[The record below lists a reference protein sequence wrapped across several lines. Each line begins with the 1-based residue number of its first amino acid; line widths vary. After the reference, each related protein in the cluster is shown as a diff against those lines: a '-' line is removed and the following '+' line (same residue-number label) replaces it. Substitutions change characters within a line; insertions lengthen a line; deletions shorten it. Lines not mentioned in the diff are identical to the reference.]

1 MNMDE
6 VREQLKEAVE
16 KLQDAVA
23 IIGEVCGA
31 ETVENKSS
39 VAPRKSFVAKKE
51 EAPKKVSR
59 KEREAAE
66 EIPAKLTRESLAGL
80 SYNTLK
86 RLAKDM
92 GIKAVGGR
100 EDLTKAI
107 LEQEVTVPKEEVAE
121 VEEEPVKNKV
131 AKKPLKSVKK
141 AEPEPDEEG
150 DEDDEELLNSEENS
164 GEEADNEEDG
174 EEEVSDL
181 EKRVQVI
188 LEDASNEEIADF
200 LTECGIPAK
209 GKRQALIDTF
219 IKGVEDGIIDL
230 DELESS
236 DETDEEEVETEA
248 EISDE
253 EQGEEADSSEE
264 DEEVEAD
271 TKKRKKALKDLSD
284 SIEAEFES
292 GDISRQQMVEEI
304 NYRLG
309 TKKRLNNWSDEEVVA
324 KYIELQKVL
333 VDDDGCLNELESPYV
348 LRGANYCCGEPLQEI
363 EGGYKCNVCGNE
375 YGESD
380 DEE

>member
-6 VREQLKEAVE
+6 VREQLVNAVGLLDRAI
-16 KLQDAVA
+16 KVISAVCEE
-23 IIGEVCGA
+23 EV
-31 ETVENKSS
+31 EENKSS
-39 VAPRKSFVAKKE
+39 VAPRKSPVAKKE
-51 EAPKKVSR
+51 EAPKKISR

-66 EIPAKLTRESLAGL
+66 EIPEKLTRESLAGL

-107 LEQEVTVPKEEVAE
+107 LEQDVTAPKEEVAE
-121 VEEEPVKNKV
+121 VEEPVKNKV
-131 AKKPLKSVKK
+131 AKKPLTVKK

-150 DEDDEELLNSEENS
+150 DEEDEGLLNSEENS

-236 DETDEEEVETEA
+236 DETDEEVEA
-248 EISDE
+248 EVSDDE
-253 EQGEEADSSEE
+253 EQGEDADSSEE

-309 TKKRLNNWSDEEVVA
+309 TKKRLNDWSDEEVVA

-380 DEE
+380 EEE

>member
-1 MNMDE
+1 MNNMDE
-6 VREQLKEAVE
+6 VREQLGIAYGLLERTMKVIS
-16 KLQDAVA
+16 A
-23 IIGEVCGA
+23 ICEGEVGEIKSTLA
-31 ETVENKSS
+31 PVKSS
-39 VAPRKSFVAKKE
+39 VAKKE
-51 EAPKKVSR
+51 EAPKKISR

-66 EIPAKLTRESLAGL
+66 EIPAKLTRDSLAGL

-107 LEQEVTVPKEEVAE
+107 LEQEVTAPKEEAE
-121 VEEEPVKNKV
+121 VEEEPVKNKSV
-131 AKKPLKSVKK
+131 AKKPLKPAKK

-150 DEDDEELLNSEENS
+150 DEDDEGLLNSEENS

-236 DETDEEEVETEA
+236 DETDEEVETKA
-248 EISDE
+248 EVSDE

-309 TKKRLNNWSDEEVVA
+309 TKKRLNNWSDEDVVA

-363 EGGYKCNVCGNE
+363 EGGYKCNVCGNV

-380 DEE
+380 EEE

>member
-6 VREQLKEAVE
+6 VREQLKVAVE

-31 ETVENKSS
+31 ETVESKSS

-66 EIPAKLTRESLAGL
+66 EIPAKLTRDSLAGL

-107 LEQEVTVPKEEVAE
+107 LEQEVTAPKEEV
-121 VEEEPVKNKV
+121 VEEKPVKNKV
-131 AKKPLKSVKK
+131 VKKPLKSVKK

-236 DETDEEEVETEA
+236 DETDEEVETEA
-248 EISDE
+248 EVSDE
-253 EQGEEADSSEE
+253 EQ
-264 DEEVEAD
+264 EEVEASDEEDED
-271 TKKRKKALKDLSD
+271 TEERKKALKDLSD

-380 DEE
+380 EEE

>member
-6 VREQLKEAVE
+6 VREQLGNAVG
-16 KLQDAVA
+16 LLDRA
-23 IIGEVCGA
+23 IKVIGAICEEEVE
-31 ETVENKSS
+31 ETKSS
-39 VAPRKSFVAKKE
+39 VAPRKSLVAKKE
-51 EAPKKVSR
+51 EAPKKISR

-66 EIPAKLTRESLAGL
+66 EIPAKLTRDSLAGL

-121 VEEEPVKNKV
+121 EKLVKNKV

-150 DEDDEELLNSEENS
+150 DEEDERLLNSEENS

-174 EEEVSDL
+174 EEEVSDF

-230 DELESS
+230 DELENS

-253 EQGEEADSSEE
+253 EQ
-264 DEEVEAD
+264 EEVEASDEDEDED
-271 TKKRKKALKDLSD
+271 TEERKQALKDLSD

-292 GDISRQQMVEEI
+292 GDISRQQMVDEI
-304 NYRLG
+304 NQRLG

-324 KYIELQKVL
+324 KYIELQKML
-333 VDDDGCLNELESPYV
+333 VDDEGNLNELESPYV
-348 LRGANYCCGEPLQEI
+348 LQGINYCCGEPLQEI

-380 DEE
+380 EE

>member
-6 VREQLKEAVE
+6 VREQLKVAVE

-23 IIGEVCGA
+23 IIGEVCGG
-31 ETVENKSS
+31 ETVENKSA

-66 EIPAKLTRESLAGL
+66 EIPAKLTRESLARL

-107 LEQEVTVPKEEVAE
+107 LEQEVTAPKEEVEE
-121 VEEEPVKNKV
+121 VEEKPVKNKSV
-131 AKKPLKSVKK
+131 AKKPLKPAKK

-174 EEEVSDL
+174 EEEVSDI

-188 LEDASNEEIADF
+188 LEEASNEEIADF

-236 DETDEEEVETEA
+236 DETDEEEVEGAEEQSAEVEA
-248 EISDE
+248 ESDE
-253 EQGEEADSSEE
+253 E
-264 DEEVEAD
+264 EEVEDD
-271 TKKRKKALKDLSD
+271 TPEERKKALKDLRE
-284 SIEAEFES
+284 SIEAEFEN
-292 GDISRQQMVEEI
+292 GDISRQQMVDEI

-309 TKKRLNNWSDEEVVA
+309 TKKRLTNWSDEEVVA
-324 KYIELQKVL
+324 KYIELQEML
-333 VDDDGCLNELESPYV
+333 VDDEGVLHDLEEPYV
-348 LRGANYCCGEPLQEI
+348 LQGVNYCCGEPLQEI

-380 DEE
+380 EEE

>member
-6 VREQLKEAVE
+6 VREQLVNAVGLLDRAI
-16 KLQDAVA
+16 KVISAVCEE
-23 IIGEVCGA
+23 EV
-31 ETVENKSS
+31 EENKSS
-39 VAPRKSFVAKKE
+39 VAPRKSPVAKKE
-51 EAPKKVSR
+51 EAPKKISR

-66 EIPAKLTRESLAGL
+66 EIPEKLTRESLAGL

-107 LEQEVTVPKEEVAE
+107 LEQDVTAPKEEVAE
-121 VEEEPVKNKV
+121 VEEPVKNKV

-236 DETDEEEVETEA
+236 DETDEEVETEA
-248 EISDE
+248 EVSDE
-253 EQGEEADSSEE
+253 EQEEVEASDEE
-264 DEEVEAD
+264 DEEDED
-271 TKKRKKALKDLSD
+271 TEERKQALKDLSD

>member
-1 MNMDE
+1 MNNMDE
-6 VREQLKEAVE
+6 VREQLGIAYGLLERTMKVIS
-16 KLQDAVA
+16 A
-23 IIGEVCGA
+23 ICEGEV
-31 ETVENKSS
+31 EEIKSTL
-39 VAPRKSFVAKKE
+39 APVKSPVAKKE
-51 EAPKKVSR
+51 AAPKKISR

-66 EIPAKLTRESLAGL
+66 EIPAKLTRDSLAGL

-107 LEQEVTVPKEEVAE
+107 LDQEVTAPKEEVAE
-121 VEEEPVKNKV
+121 VEEEEPVKNKV

-150 DEDDEELLNSEENS
+150 DEDDEGLLNSEEDS

-230 DELESS
+230 DELESD
-236 DETDEEEVETEA
+236 DETDEEVETEA
-248 EISDE
+248 EVSDE

-380 DEE
+380 EE

>member
-1 MNMDE
+1 MNNMDE
-6 VREQLKEAVE
+6 VREQLGVAVDLLERTMKVINAICEE
-16 KLQDAVA
+16 K
-23 IIGEVCGA
+23 
-31 ETVENKSS
+31 VEEIKSTI
-39 VAPRKSFVAKKE
+39 APVKSPVAKKE
-51 EAPKKVSR
+51 EAPKKLSR

-66 EIPAKLTRESLAGL
+66 EIPAKLTRDSLAGL

-107 LEQEVTVPKEEVAE
+107 LEQEVTAPKEEVEE
-121 VEEEPVKNKV
+121 VEEKPVKNKV

-236 DETDEEEVETEA
+236 DETDEEVETEA
-248 EISDE
+248 EVSDE
-253 EQGEEADSSEE
+253 EQ
-264 DEEVEAD
+264 EEVEASDEGDEEDED
-271 TKKRKKALKDLSD
+271 TEERKQALKDLSD

-380 DEE
+380 EEE

>member
-1 MNMDE
+1 MNNMDE
-6 VREQLKEAVE
+6 VREQLGIAYGLLERTMKVIS
-16 KLQDAVA
+16 A
-23 IIGEVCGA
+23 ICEEEVGEI
-31 ETVENKSS
+31 KSTL
-39 VAPRKSFVAKKE
+39 APVKSPVAKKE
-51 EAPKKVSR
+51 AAPKKISR

-66 EIPAKLTRESLAGL
+66 EIPAKLTRDSLAGL

-107 LEQEVTVPKEEVAE
+107 LDQEVTVPKEEVAE

-150 DEDDEELLNSEENS
+150 DEEDEGLLNSEENS

-253 EQGEEADSSEE
+253 EQ
-264 DEEVEAD
+264 EEVEASDEDEEDED
-271 TKKRKKALKDLSD
+271 TEERKQALKDLSD

-292 GDISRQQMVEEI
+292 GDISRQQMVDEI
-304 NYRLG
+304 NQRLG

-324 KYIELQKVL
+324 KYIELQKML
-333 VDDDGCLNELESPYV
+333 VDDEGCLNELESPYV
-348 LRGANYCCGEPLQEI
+348 LHGANYCCGEPLQEI

-380 DEE
+380 EEE

>member
-1 MNMDE
+1 MNNMDE
-6 VREQLKEAVE
+6 VREQLGIAYGLLERTMKVIS
-16 KLQDAVA
+16 A
-23 IIGEVCGA
+23 ICEEEVGEI
-31 ETVENKSS
+31 KSTL
-39 VAPRKSFVAKKE
+39 APVKSPVAKKE
-51 EAPKKVSR
+51 EAPKKISR

-66 EIPAKLTRESLAGL
+66 EIPAKLTRDSLAGL

-107 LEQEVTVPKEEVAE
+107 LDQEVTVPKEEVAE

-131 AKKPLKSVKK
+131 VKKPLKSVKK
-141 AEPEPDEEG
+141 AEPDEEG
-150 DEDDEELLNSEENS
+150 DEDDEGLLNSEENS

-236 DETDEEEVETEA
+236 DETDEEVEA
-248 EISDE
+248 EVSDDE

-380 DEE
+380 EEE

>member
-1 MNMDE
+1 MNNMDE
-6 VREQLKEAVE
+6 VREQLGIAYGLLERTMKVIS
-16 KLQDAVA
+16 A
-23 IIGEVCGA
+23 ICEGEVEEIKSTLA
-31 ETVENKSS
+31 PVKSS
-39 VAPRKSFVAKKE
+39 VAKKE
-51 EAPKKVSR
+51 AAPKKISR

-66 EIPAKLTRESLAGL
+66 EIPAKLTRESLSGL

-107 LEQEVTVPKEEVAE
+107 LDQEVTVPKEEVAE

-141 AEPEPDEEG
+141 AEPEPEEEG
-150 DEDDEELLNSEENS
+150 DEDDEGLLNSEENS

-230 DELESS
+230 DELESD

-253 EQGEEADSSEE
+253 EQ
-264 DEEVEAD
+264 EEVEASDEEDED
-271 TKKRKKALKDLSD
+271 TEERKQALKDLSD

>member
-6 VREQLKEAVE
+6 VREQLKVAVE

-39 VAPRKSFVAKKE
+39 VAPRKSPVAKKE
-51 EAPKKVSR
+51 EAPKKISR

-66 EIPAKLTRESLAGL
+66 EIPEKLTRESLAGL

-107 LEQEVTVPKEEVAE
+107 LEQDATAPKEEVAE
-121 VEEEPVKNKV
+121 VEEPVKNKV

-141 AEPEPDEEG
+141 DEPEPDEEG
-150 DEDDEELLNSEENS
+150 DEEDEELLNSEEDS
-164 GEEADNEEDG
+164 GEEANNEEDG

-236 DETDEEEVETEA
+236 DETDEEVETEA
-248 EISDE
+248 EVSDE
-253 EQGEEADSSEE
+253 EQ
-264 DEEVEAD
+264 EEVEASDEEDED
-271 TKKRKKALKDLSD
+271 TEERKQALKDLSD

-380 DEE
+380 EEE